1 MLQDARFALRQ
12 LLKTPGFFAIAVL
25 TLALAIGA
33 NTAIFSAIDAV
44 LLHPLSYPDPD
55 RLVILAEN
63 MKGFKLSKI
72 APAGPEFQDIR
83 RWSQSFS
90 DIAATIGGNVSLT
103 ADGAAEDLASARI
116 TARGFPRLGVKPV
129 VGGVFSEE
137 NEHAGNDHVAV
148 ISRSLWIKRFG
159 GDRSII
165 GRKIQLNRE
174 TYQVLGVIDPILDY
188 RVTADVWVPLAFVPD
203 DIQPGASRPHY
214 VDVIGRLKPGA
225 SIEQARDEFRRIAKR
240 FGEQYP
246 NSYTPALG
254 FSLDVDPLAERQ
266 AGNLKTP
273 LQVLIAA

>member
-1 MLQDARFALRQ
+1 MLQDVRFALRQ

-55 RLVILAEN
+55 RLVILPEN
-63 MKGFKLSKI
+63 ITGFKLSKI
-72 APAGPEFQDIR
+72 ALTAPEFEDIR

-90 DIAATIGGNVSLT
+90 AMAAMITGNMSLT
-103 ADGAAEDLASARI
+103 GDGTAEDLQSARI
-116 TARGFPRLGVKPV
+116 TTSAFPMLGVNPV
-129 VGGVFSEE
+129 AGGFFSED
-137 NEHAGNDHVAV
+137 NERTGNDHVAL
-148 ISRSLWIKRFG
+148 ISRALWIKRFG

-174 TYQVLGVIDPILDY
+174 SYQVLGVIDPILDY
-188 RVTADVWVPLAFVPD
+188 RVTADVYVPLAFVPN
-203 DIQPGASRPHY
+203 DIVPGSLRPHI
-214 VDVIGRLKPGA
+214 VDVVGRLKPGV

-246 NSYTPALG
+246 DSYPTSFG
-254 FSLDVDPLAERQ
+254 FSLDVDPLAER
-266 AGNLKTP
+266 
-273 LQVLIAA
+273 

>member
-90 DIAATIGGNVSLT
+90 DIAATIGLPIGEST
-103 ADGAAEDLASARI
+103 AAIGAAVR
-116 TARGFPRLGVKPV
+116 
-129 VGGVFSEE
+129 
-137 NEHAGNDHVAV
+137 VAV
-148 ISRSLWIKRFG
+148 K
-159 GDRSII
+159 
-165 GRKIQLNRE
+165 
-174 TYQVLGVIDPILDY
+174 
-188 RVTADVWVPLAFVPD
+188 A
-203 DIQPGASRPHY
+203 
-214 VDVIGRLKPGA
+214 
-225 SIEQARDEFRRIAKR
+225 
-240 FGEQYP
+240 
-246 NSYTPALG
+246 PAPT
-254 FSLDVDPLAERQ
+254 V
-266 AGNLKTP
+266 K
-273 LQVLIAA
+273 AAATTS